1 MKTRKTISTAL
12 FFLIALTACIK
23 SKNPVLIYLKA
34 AELQY
39 EGKLQKENIITALND
54 ILKLSAEQLKTKKY
68 KDYTGKENKWNL
80 PTLIYRHFVPDAK
93 NKTLGNNFYR
103 DIKSREVQLE
113 IRKIIMRIN
122 STIRE

>member
-1 MKTRKTISTAL
+1 MKTIKTISAAL

-23 SKNPVLIYLKA
+23 SKNQVLIYLKG

-103 DIKSREVQLE
+103 DLKSRETQIE
-113 IRKIIMRIN
+113 IKKIIMRIK
-122 STIRE
+122 